1 MKRDLEIP
9 ALVTRGSI
17 GEVDSKNRSFEI
29 VVSTGAKVLRSD
41 WEIGRFWEEL
51 SLDAAHVHLDR
62 LNNGA
67 PLLADHKGY
76 NAAGVLGTVERAYLR
91 EGELRARVRFASP
104 GISPEADQVSALV
117 QDGVLQNVS
126 VGYRVAKFEKLE
138 GGESE
143 IPTYRAVDWMPY
155 EVSVVPIGA
164 DDGAGFRAL
173 ESKQLNR
180 CEFISRKG
188 STVEPKNEAVSEQ
201 LIERERVIG
210 IRKVC
215 RLFGDAGLEQTFADR
230 LIADG
235 TALDRARSMVLEFLA
250 DRDAANEIS
259 NHQPA
264 TETEIRGG
272 RVVMGDAHEDKQARC
287 IESALITKMGGSL
300 AVERAAQLAKEGG
313 LSPSLARVFEGVRV
327 DPGPLRNKT
336 VADLAGD
343 FLQTRGQRIRTTD
356 RARLVEQ
363 AFNLQTRASSSDFP
377 ILFENSLN
385 KHLLAAYAIQP
396 DSWRRF
402 CGVKEVQ
409 DFRDHKFYRA
419 GSFGVLETVAENG
432 EYRNI
437 AVPDGAK
444 TTVSTATRGNI
455 VTLTRVAIINDDLSA
470 LGDMAQKLGRAAGL
484 SIEAAVY
491 ALLLENGGLGPTQGD
506 GQPFFH
512 AATRANVNGTGSALG
527 VPGIDADR
535 VIMAQ
540 QKDISSNEYLDL
552 RPHCLVV
559 PIGLG
564 GAARVLNLA
573 QYDVTETN
581 KFQVPN
587 RVAGL
592 FREVVDSPRLSG
604 TRRYLFAD
612 PSIAPAIVVA
622 FLAGQGEGPTVETQ
636 QGWRVDG
643 TEWKIRFDF
652 NAQMFDPKGAVTN
665 AGV

>member
-1 MKRDLEIP
+1 MAIP
-9 ALVTRGSI
+9 KQPASTEQRLLVRTALPPASVDAERRTV
-17 GEVDSKNRSFEI
+17 EV
-29 VVSTGAKVLRSD
+29 VWSTGARVLRQGWD
-41 WEIGRFWEEL
+41 GPFYEEL
-51 SLDAAHVHLDR
+51 SLDPAHVRLER

-67 PLLADHKGY
+67 PFLANHDAYSVARTLAVVESARISKGKGT
-76 NAAGVLGTVERAYLR
+76 AKVRFPSKGVSEESDQVFELIR
-91 EGELRARVRFASP
+91 EGIV
-104 GISPEADQVSALV
+104 
-117 QDGVLQNVS
+117 QNVS
-126 VGYRVAKFEKLE
+126 VGYRIHKAEKI
-138 GGESE
+138 ESADNE
-143 IPTYRAVDWMPY
+143 IPTLRVIDWEPHEISAVA
-155 EVSVVPIGA
+155 IGA
-164 DDGAGFRAL
+164 DDAAGFRSSEVHNQGVFAT
-173 ESKQLNR
+173 R
-180 CEFISRKG
+180 G
-188 STVEPKNEAVSEQ
+188 SSTMAEKVEAVSAQ
-201 LIERERVIG
+201 RAAQIERERCSG
-210 IRKVC
+210 ILSAVRST
-215 RLFGDAGLEQTFADR
+215 GLEQTFADK

-235 TALDRARSMVLEFLA
+235 TALDRARELVLNEA
-250 DRDAANEIS
+250 ASRSDAAGIS
-259 NHQPA
+259 EHQP
-264 TETEIRGG
+264 TETYAG
-272 RVVMGDAHEDKQARC
+272 RISMGDSHEDKQGRC
-287 IESALITKMGGSL
+287 IESALISKMGGSL
-300 AVERAAQLAKEGG
+300 AVERAAQLAKEGK
-313 LSPSLARVFEGVRV
+313 LPPSLARVFEGVSV
-327 DPGPLRNKT
+327 DPGMLRNKT

-343 FLQTRGQRIRTTD
+343 FLQARGQRIRTTD

-377 ILFENSLN
+377 VLFENSLN

-396 DSWRRF
+396 DSWRHF

-409 DFRDHKFYRA
+409 DFRDHKYYRA
-419 GSFGVLETVAENG
+419 GSFGVLETVAEGG

-444 TTVSTATRGNI
+444 TSVSTATRGNI

-491 ALLLENGGLGPTQGD
+491 ALLLENAGLGPTQGD

-512 AATRANVNGTGSALG
+512 SNRANVNGTGSALG
-527 VPGIDADR
+527 VAGIDADR
-535 VIMAQ
+535 VIVAQ
-540 QKDISSNEYLDL
+540 QKDISSNEFLDL

-573 QYDVTETN
+573 QYDVTESAA
-581 KFQVPN
+581 FQKPN

-592 FREVVDSPRLSG
+592 FAQVCDSPRLSG

-612 PSIAPAIVVA
+612 PGIAPAMVIA
-622 FLAGQGEGPTVETQ
+622 FLSGQGEGPTVETQ

-652 NAQMFDPKGAVTN
+652 RAQMFDPKGAVTN